1 MLAITKEDA
10 LEKLYFVSK
19 SRIGSNIFIISKGEV
34 FRAMEIK
41 AQLAPMLSINH
52 FLSTLVKVLVYT
64 SSIFIKF
71 KDSSTPNSTHVF

>member
-10 LEKLYFVSK
+10 LEKLYLVSK
-19 SRIGSNIFIISKGEV
+19 SIIGSNIFIISKDEV

-52 FLSTLVKVLVYT
+52 FLRTLVKVLV
-64 SSIFIKF
+64 
-71 KDSSTPNSTHVF
+71 